1 MTEVEEKKSRVRERI
16 TFDDE
21 GAALGDS
28 RLIKSDYHFED
39 DLEAPF
45 SRELRPAAV
54 LVPIIER
61 AHDLTILLTRRAD
74 HLDSHSG
81 QVAFPG
87 GKMQGEDANPIAT
100 ALRETHEEVG
110 ISESQIDLVGQLD
123 PYETGTGFIIRPVV
137 GFVVPEV
144 TLTLDPGEVA
154 EAFEVPF
161 DFLMDPANHRRERTF
176 WRGKMR
182 EFYEMPYKGQRIWGA
197 TAAMLVN
204 LYTRLYG
211 ND

>member
-1 MTEVEEKKSRVRERI
+1 MTDIESKKKRVIERVS
-16 TFDDE
+16 FGDD
-21 GAALGDS
+21 APAPPHPH
-28 RLIKSDYHFED
+28 LIRSDFHFED
-39 DLEAPF
+39 HLDRPPL
-45 SRELRPAAV
+45 RELRPAAV

-61 AHDLTILLTRRAD
+61 DHDLTILLTRRAD
-74 HLDSHSG
+74 HLESHSG

-87 GKMQGEDANPIAT
+87 GKMHDEDADEIAT

-110 ISESQIDLVGQLD
+110 IASKHIELIGQLD

-137 GFVVPEV
+137 GFVAPDVA
-144 TLTLDPGEVA
+144 LTLDPGEVA

-161 DFLMDPANHRRERTF
+161 SFLMDPVNHRRERTF

-182 EFYEMPYKGQRIWGA
+182 EYYEMPYKGQRIWGA

-204 LYTRLYG
+204 FYTRLYG
-211 ND
+211 HD